1 MTKVYRLQ
9 TLSFMQKST
18 KIIIKNQIKSRG
30 RGRGY
35 LRRKLILFYMTIQI
49 LNLNF
54 ESRTQRF
61 IP

>member
-18 KIIIKNQIKSRG
+18 KIIIKNQIKS